1 MYSDK
6 FYVLKEK
13 NSYATNKYDTY
24 VSENMSLKNSHKL
37 AISCFFVSTRNAI

>member
-6 FYVLKEK
+6 FYVLKEE

-24 VSENMSLKNSHKL
+24 VSENMSLKNYHKI